1 MERPTND
8 AVVEGSRVGAFRRGG
23 ARVLVGI
30 ATKRRVGVAVET
42 MALALRARVSLAC
55 RDVASVSVFVFGAS
69 GLVERGANRRRGG
82 VGDAESVLRLAPRVE
97 VVSVVG
103 EGVRARDEDGVGTL
117 AVSLEVEV
125 VLARDG
131 LDEVG
136 AVAAEVLAVDN
147 LVARGIVAKDAHGRA
162 DGVRVNLHAVAA
174 ALLAHLREFGGAPLG
189 VPPSLAAAAAAS
201 TCARG

>member
-1 MERPTND
+1 
-8 AVVEGSRVGAFRRGG
+8 
-23 ARVLVGI
+23 
-30 ATKRRVGVAVET
+30 

-82 VGDAESVLRLAPRVE
+82 VGDAELVLRLAPRVE

-189 VPPSLAAAAAAS
+189 VPPSDGRRRRRLDLRAGMRRER
-201 TCARG
+201 RGLGG